1 VTAGTL
7 SISVEAPDAPESL
20 VLQEAMW
27 SELGALYGKDT
38 GPMKWSPDEL
48 AGSGAAFVVA
58 WHDGV
63 AVGCGAVIPAGPGEG
78 EIRRMYVAPPAR
90 GRGVAGRVLAALE
103 GLALGL
109 GYERVKLE
117 TGVRQPGA
125 LAFYRSAGFREVPC
139 WGRHARDPESVCLA
153 KALGPDP
160 DPEAAAR

>member
-1 VTAGTL
+1 MKDATL
-7 SISVEAPDAPESL
+7 SISVEAPDAAESL
-20 VLQEAMW
+20 SLQAAMW
-27 SELGALYGKDT
+27 AELGALYGKDT

-48 AGSGAAFVVA
+48 AGPGSAFVVA
-58 WHDGV
+58 WHDGE

-90 GRGVAGRVLAALE
+90 GRGVARRMLEALE

-117 TGVRQPGA
+117 TGVRQPEA
-125 LAFYRSAGFREVPC
+125 LAFYRSAGFREIPC

-153 KALGPDP
+153 KALGPDA